1 MKVTEEKAWAAWN
14 KIQEDGPD
22 LDFESFWEILKE
34 VVDHSTSKA
43 EPIITDEMV
52 EKAAAKWVEISGGVV
67 DAEDRIC
74 IRAALEAVA
83 SNISFTGKE

>member
-34 VVDHSTSKA
+34 VFEARDAMKGN
-43 EPIITDEMV
+43 EGV
-52 EKAAAKWVEISGGVV
+52 E
-67 DAEDRIC
+67 R
-74 IRAALEAVA
+74 
-83 SNISFTGKE
+83 